1 MVKDIV
7 KESNEILKKTPE
19 FLIELKNA
27 GVVDSGGYGLVCFF
41 KGIEE
46 SLSNK
51 KSNEKPT
58 AKQTP
63 KKEIST
69 VPGFVDNNDGFG
81 YCCEFILK
89 LGAKV
94 VLEQKNKENFNL
106 KNLKEELMAIGD
118 SLVAVND
125 EDILKV
131 HVHSINPY
139 KVLQI
144 GQKYGEFSKVKVE
157 NMTFQFLERNP
168 GMTLGSS
175 SSTKKITLS
184 NKPVIIITSPT
195 GLLSKT
201 FKNDLAVDY
210 VIECEKNGNPS
221 IQEFL
226 DALNSTKSSKVILLV
241 DDGNMILAAK
251 EAISLFKNVNKSA
264 SITLINTGDIAT
276 TYALCLAYNPESE
289 YKNNIKI
296 LTKQCKGLAAGKI
309 SKSIKMVKYSHINI
323 KKNDYIGII
332 SKKIISS
339 STNINKVI
347 EQTFTLLSK
356 QQKHSKH
363 AYVFYGSNVN
373 PATLSVIEKEWM
385 EKHGMEVTLIPT
397 NETIYYFH
405 IVLK

>member
-1 MVKDIV
+1 
-7 KESNEILKKTPE
+7 
-19 FLIELKNA
+19 
-27 GVVDSGGYGLVCFF
+27 
-41 KGIEE
+41 
-46 SLSNK
+46 
-51 KSNEKPT
+51 
-58 AKQTP
+58 
-63 KKEIST
+63 
-69 VPGFVDNNDGFG
+69 
-81 YCCEFILK
+81 
-89 LGAKV
+89 
-94 VLEQKNKENFNL
+94 
-106 KNLKEELMAIGD
+106 
-118 SLVAVND
+118 
-125 EDILKV
+125 
-131 HVHSINPY
+131 
-139 KVLQI
+139 
-144 GQKYGEFSKVKVE
+144 
-157 NMTFQFLERNP
+157 
-168 GMTLGSS
+168 
-175 SSTKKITLS
+175 
-184 NKPVIIITSPT
+184 
-195 GLLSKT
+195 
-201 FKNDLAVDY
+201 
-210 VIECEKNGNPS
+210 
-221 IQEFL
+221 
-226 DALNSTKSSKVILLV
+226 
-241 DDGNMILAAK
+241 MILAAK